1 MNSMNRFLLALFL
14 LSSLPVLGANPST
27 PVYFES
33 DGLKYQYFDG
43 TEYWI
48 GGYSR
53 WDNGVMTEI
62 PKEGDVCIVSVNPDY
77 TGTDLVIPKTVQYN
91 GKDIRV
97 VGINAKAFADNQ
109 TITSVSFPSTFP
121 QKFGDNYRY
130 YDESSPYSKDA
141 ALMGAS
147 AFAGCSNL
155 KKVIFSNGLT
165 EFYSRDLFTG
175 CPISEVV
182 IPETLTK
189 FNGFLEGSAV
199 ETIEIPAWVTTISFK
214 DCTKLREIPEL
225 LGMTEIPQSCFSNC
239 DALVNAVTPVN
250 ATSVGNYAFKD
261 CDNLEKLVIS
271 DKVTTIGQAAADMCP
286 KLEEVTIGSGV
297 TTFASGCF
305 NNSDAIKKVFFMPT
319 TPPRF
324 YQLGAP
330 TTTGATAQIFSE
342 TTYENATAYVPDGT
356 RAAYMAKDWFKFT
369 DHNTTGVGNIAADN
383 TAAPAEYFTIQGR
396 QVGGEALTPGIY
408 IKRQGD
414 TTTKIIIR

>member
-1 MNSMNRFLLALFL
+1 MNKFLLALFL
-14 LSSLPVLGANPST
+14 LSSLPVLGADPST

-48 GGYSR
+48 GGFTR
-53 WDNGVMTEI
+53 WDNGVSTVI
-62 PKEGDVCIVSVNPDY
+62 PKEGNICIVSVNPDY
-77 TGTDLVIPKTVQYN
+77 TGTDLVIPETVPYN
-91 GKDIRV
+91 GGNIRV

-225 LGMTEIPQSCFSNC
+225 LGMTEIPQKCFSNC

-271 DKVTTIGQAAADMCP
+271 DKVTTIGQAAASMCP

-297 TTFASGCF
+297 TEFATACF

-324 YQLGAP
+324 FQIGAP

-369 DHNTTGVGNIAADN
+369 DHNTTGIGNIAADN

-408 IKRQGD
+408 IRRQGE

>member
-1 MNSMNRFLLALFL
+1 MNKLLLALFL

-77 TGTDLVIPKTVQYN
+77 TGTDLVIPETVQYN

-97 VGINAKAFADNQ
+97 VGIDAKAFAGNQ

-141 ALMGAS
+141 KLMGAS
-147 AFAGCSNL
+147 AFASCTNL
-155 KKVIFSNGLT
+155 TKVVFPEGFT
-165 EFYSRDLFTG
+165 EFYSSDLFTG

-189 FNGFLEGSAV
+189 FNGFL
-199 ETIEIPAWVTTISFK
+199 
-214 DCTKLREIPEL
+214 
-225 LGMTEIPQSCFSNC
+225 
-239 DALVNAVTPVN
+239 
-250 ATSVGNYAFKD
+250 
-261 CDNLEKLVIS
+261 
-271 DKVTTIGQAAADMCP
+271 
-286 KLEEVTIGSGV
+286 
-297 TTFASGCF
+297 
-305 NNSDAIKKVFFMPT
+305 
-319 TPPRF
+319 
-324 YQLGAP
+324 
-330 TTTGATAQIFSE
+330 
-342 TTYENATAYVPDGT
+342 
-356 RAAYMAKDWFKFT
+356 
-369 DHNTTGVGNIAADN
+369 
-383 TAAPAEYFTIQGR
+383 
-396 QVGGEALTPGIY
+396 
-408 IKRQGD
+408 
-414 TTTKIIIR
+414 

>member
-1 MNSMNRFLLALFL
+1 MNRFLLALFL

-48 GGYSR
+48 GGFTT
-53 WDNGVMTEI
+53 WNNGVSTVI
-62 PKEGDVCIVSVNPDY
+62 PKEGNICIVSVNPDY
-77 TGTDLVIPKTVQYN
+77 TGTDLVIPETVPYN
-91 GKDIRV
+91 GENIRV
-97 VGINAKAFADNQ
+97 VGIDAKAFAGNQ

-130 YDESSPYSKDA
+130 YDESSPYSQYA
-141 ALMGAS
+141 PLMGAS
-147 AFAGCSNL
+147 AFAGCTNL
-155 KKVIFSNGLT
+155 KKVIFSNGLA
-165 EFYSRDLFTG
+165 EFYSKDLFTG

-199 ETIEIPAWVTTISFK
+199 ETIENPAWVTTISFTGCK
-214 DCTKLREIPEL
+214 KLREIPEL

>member
-1 MNSMNRFLLALFL
+1 MNKLLLALFL

-48 GGYSR
+48 GGFTR

-62 PKEGDVCIVSVNPDY
+62 PKEGNICIVSVNPDY
-77 TGTDLVIPKTVQYN
+77 TGTDLVIPEAVQYN

-97 VGINAKAFADNQ
+97 VGIDAKAFADNQ

-147 AFAGCSNL
+147 AFAGCTNL
-155 KKVIFSNGLT
+155 KKVIFSNGLA
-165 EFYSRDLFTG
+165 EFYSKDLFTG

-225 LGMTEIPQSCFSNC
+225 LGMTEIPQKCFSNC

-250 ATSVGNYAFKD
+250 ATSVGNYAFKG
-261 CDNLEKLVIS
+261 CDNLETLVIG
-271 DKVTTIGQAAADMCP
+271 DKVTSIGQEAASMCP

-297 TTFASGCF
+297 TEFATACF

>member
-1 MNSMNRFLLALFL
+1 MNKLLLALFL

-48 GGYSR
+48 GGFTT
-53 WDNGVMTEI
+53 WNNGVSTVI
-62 PKEGDVCIVSVNPDY
+62 PKEGNICIVSVNPDY
-77 TGTDLVIPKTVQYN
+77 TGTDLVIPETVQYN

-97 VGINAKAFADNQ
+97 VGIDAKAFAGNQ

-121 QKFGDNYRY
+121 QKFGDNYSY
-130 YDESSPYSKDA
+130 YDESSPYSQDA

-147 AFAGCSNL
+147 AFAGCTNL
-155 KKVIFSNGLT
+155 KKVVFSNGLT
-165 EFYSRDLFTG
+165 EFYSKDLFTG

-199 ETIEIPAWVTTISFK
+199 ETIEIPAWVTTISFTGCK
-214 DCTKLREIPEL
+214 KLREIPAL
-225 LGMTEIPQSCFSNC
+225 LGMTEIPQKCFSDC

-330 TTTGATAQIFSE
+330 GMSGKDANIFST
-342 TTYENATAYVPDGT
+342 TTYENATA
-356 RAAYMAKDWFKFT
+356 
-369 DHNTTGVGNIAADN
+369 
-383 TAAPAEYFTIQGR
+383 
-396 QVGGEALTPGIY
+396 
-408 IKRQGD
+408 
-414 TTTKIIIR
+414 

>member
-1 MNSMNRFLLALFL
+1 MNKLLLALLL
-14 LSSLPVLGANPST
+14 LSSLPVMGADPST

-33 DGLKYQYFDG
+33 GDLKYQYFDG
-43 TEYWI
+43 TEYYI

-77 TGTDLVIPKTVQYN
+77 TGTDLVIPETVQYN

-97 VGINAKAFADNQ
+97 VGIDAKAFADNQ

-121 QKFGDNYRY
+121 QKFGENYRY
-130 YDESSPYSKDA
+130 YDESSPYSQNA
-141 ALMGAS
+141 PLMGAS
-147 AFAGCSNL
+147 AFAGCTNL
-155 KKVIFSNGLT
+155 KKVIFSNGLA
-165 EFYSRDLFTG
+165 EFYSKDLFTG

-199 ETIEIPAWVTTISFK
+199 ETIEIPAWVTTISFQN
-214 DCTKLREIPEL
+214 CTKLREIPAL

-250 ATSVGNYAFKD
+250 ATSVGNYAFKG

-271 DKVTTIGQAAADMCP
+271 DKVTAIGMEAAAMCP

-297 TTFASGCF
+297 TEFASGCF

-330 TTTGATAQIFSE
+330 GMSGKDANIFST
-342 TTYENATAYVPDGT
+342 TTYENATAYVPNGT
-356 RAAYMAKDWFKFT
+356 RGAYMAKDWFKFT

>member
-1 MNSMNRFLLALFL
+1 
-14 LSSLPVLGANPST
+14 
-27 PVYFES
+27 
-33 DGLKYQYFDG
+33 
-43 TEYWI
+43 
-48 GGYSR
+48 
-53 WDNGVMTEI
+53 
-62 PKEGDVCIVSVNPDY
+62 
-77 TGTDLVIPKTVQYN
+77 
-91 GKDIRV
+91 
-97 VGINAKAFADNQ
+97 
-109 TITSVSFPSTFP
+109 
-121 QKFGDNYRY
+121 
-130 YDESSPYSKDA
+130 
-141 ALMGAS
+141 MGAS
-147 AFAGCSNL
+147 AFAGCTNL
-155 KKVIFSNGLT
+155 TKVVFPEGFT
-165 EFYSRDLFTG
+165 EFYSKDLFTG

-271 DKVTTIGQAAADMCP
+271 DKVTTIGQAAAYMCP

-297 TTFASGCF
+297 TTFASDCF

-324 YQLGAP
+324 YQYGAS

>member
-1 MNSMNRFLLALFL
+1 MNRFLLALFL

-48 GGYSR
+48 GGFTT
-53 WDNGVMTEI
+53 WNNGVMTEI
-62 PKEGDVCIVSVNPDY
+62 PKEGNICIVSVNPDY
-77 TGTDLVIPKTVQYN
+77 TGTDLVIPETVPYN
-91 GKDIRV
+91 GENIRV
-97 VGINAKAFADNQ
+97 VGIDAKAFAGNQ

-121 QKFGDNYRY
+121 QKFGDNYSY
-130 YDESSPYSKDA
+130 YDEESSPFSKGA
-141 ALMGAS
+141 KLMGAS
-147 AFAGCSNL
+147 AFAGCTNL
-155 KKVIFSNGLT
+155 TKVVFPEGFT
-165 EFYSRDLFTG
+165 EFYSSDLFTD

-271 DKVTTIGQAAADMCP
+271 DKVTTIGQAAAYMCP

-297 TTFASGCF
+297 TTFASDCF

-324 YQLGAP
+324 YQYGAS

-369 DHNTTGVGNIAADN
+369 DHNTTGIGNIAADN
-383 TAAPAEYFTIQGR
+383 TATPAEYFTIQGR

-408 IKRQGD
+408 IRRQGD